1 MRRQEAPYQEAMMRA
16 PAARA
21 TEFQLPI
28 KLADIADG
36 DRILDCP
43 AGGGYLRR
51 YLKETGKKHRYIPF
65 ESKKAYAAFDKEMVL
80 GDWLAM
86 PFKKGSLDVM
96 FSIAALHHLIGARDV
111 FYREAHRVL
120 SRPDGRLIIADVAEG
135 TIAARWLDEFVGL
148 RSSEG
153 HHSEFLMEHAERTA
167 LENAGFMVRSYD
179 IVPYSWNFP
188 DLETAR
194 IFMKGLF
201 RVDLATEPE
210 MDAAIGDLLGF
221 LPGPGVR
228 IRWELAHVRADK
240 T

>member
-1 MRRQEAPYQEAMMRA
+1 MRRQEGPYQEAMMLA
-16 PAARA
+16 PEARA
-21 TEFQLPI
+21 REFRLPI
-28 KLADIADG
+28 QLAGIGEG

-51 YLKETGKKHRYIPF
+51 YLNETGKQHRYIPF
-65 ESKKAYAAFDKEMVL
+65 ESKKAYAAFDREMVL

-86 PFKKGSLDVM
+86 PFSDGAFEVV
-96 FSIAALHHLIGARDV
+96 FSIAALHHLIGGRGA
-111 FYREAHRVL
+111 FYREAHRIL
-120 SRPDGRLIIADVAEG
+120 SNPSGRLIIADVAQG
-135 TIAARWLDEFVGL
+135 TRSARWLDEFVGQ

-153 HHSEFLMEHAERTA
+153 HQADFLQEGVERAA
-167 LENAGFMVRSYD
+167 LESAGFDIRSYD
-179 IVPYSWNFP
+179 IVPYSWDFP
-188 DLETAR
+188 DLNTAR
-194 IFMKGLF
+194 TFMSKLF
-201 RVDLATEPE
+201 RIDQAAEQE